1 VARVFSLPS
10 SVVWR
15 RLKAAPALLMRT
27 WRHVKR
33 SVKFFVNLSML
44 RMSDT
49 SQCILYTLLL
59 SVTSL
64 ILSRAASPFSW
75 SLVTSTT
82 VASRF
87 ASPSAVW

>member
-15 RLKAAPALLMRT
+15 LLNAAPALLMRT

-49 SQCILYTLLL
+49 SQCIL
-59 SVTSL
+59 
-64 ILSRAASPFSW
+64 
-75 SLVTSTT
+75 
-82 VASRF
+82 
-87 ASPSAVW
+87 